1 MPSTASTKT
10 PLPPP
15 EPQATPMR
23 SSLKRSLVV
32 LVLVMLA
39 LLLWQLMLESRNL
52 LQTQRQLGLV
62 YSSQLANSLSMNMSI
77 KAQSAQTL
85 LRTKG
90 LNPESADEAHKL
102 LETLTAI
109 YPAIDSIASLS
120 PSGGIIVDSAAGKA
134 DADFIAS
141 LVSRHHDAAY
151 HYAFTAEPDGRYY
164 LLLNKEDGYWLLRFG
179 SGAIASWLRNQQLDA
194 YQWLLE
200 DRLTQRAIVGPHSNA
215 RTGNR
220 VFPPVTASDLAQTI
234 HISPIEHS
242 DWQLRALFDEDL
254 VWAQQLPTLAGKFL
268 LFILCSG
275 LTLLALYRLL
285 LDQSRLHQANA
296 DSKRSLHQA
305 ASALGA
311 IEERVLVT
319 DSQGYIEYLNP
330 QAQSLF
336 GLTDKARGQ
345 HIFEML
351 PQLDPLLLQGNAFGS
366 DISSEPL
373 EIELKGQKRLFDI
386 NRSNLS
392 DGENRNGYAWV
403 LRDVTDEQHA
413 TRVLLNARRRYQDI
427 FDGTSTALCVL
438 DLATL
443 MQYLGDQQVTS
454 ADGLE
459 QWLQDNPEQRQQLPR
474 LMRVSETNH
483 VALRLLK
490 VNTPGEIWELLFN
503 RGELDLADYR
513 GELLNALLTGKSQF
527 DQEISLLTPDD
538 QERHLWLL
546 INLPEDEED
555 LNSVTLSITDITSRK
570 HTELSLIERERF
582 WSGVVQ
588 AVPDTLY
595 VHDLSNKS
603 VLFSNHH
610 LGLQLGYDLQEL
622 DAFGERFWEHLLH
635 PDDSDY
641 YHRIRNLQHVVGNGI
656 LLESQL
662 RWRHRNGDWHWFSIR
677 EQALSRNATGQ
688 VDRLIGVAKD
698 ISEQIEHSESLR
710 DSEQRYR
717 LLAESTSDV
726 IFSTDSLLQ
735 VDYISPSIKTLLGH
749 EPEQVKAQGM
759 FSLAATP
766 AQLKELK
773 EIVDELRT
781 ALGDPMRMA
790 ELASKL
796 QPRLFMFDCLRSDER
811 KVPMEVRLV
820 PMWDENNR
828 FKGLHGVARDVTQHR
843 RVENELRMAATV
855 FEHSTAAILVT
866 DPAGYIVQVNEAFS
880 RVTGYHST
888 QVIDQLPSRLT
899 ADRQQA
905 NQLNFILSQL
915 NQRGSW
921 EGEVW
926 LKRRDGENFPA
937 WVGIT
942 AVQDDEGD
950 LVSYVCFFSDISE
963 RKASEQRIHRLAYY
977 DALTLLPNR
986 TLFQDRLHTSLHQA
1000 ERDAEWVVLMFL
1012 DLDRFKPINDSL
1024 GHAAGDRM
1032 LKDVAT
1038 RLAACVNDK
1047 DTVARMGGDEFTLLL
1062 SSSPSRDNAL
1072 NRAIHVAE
1080 QILASLARAFV
1091 LEGREFFVTASIG
1104 IALSPQDGTEL
1115 SQLMKNADTA
1125 MYHAKERGKN
1135 NFQFYQSDMNARALE
1150 RIELESDLRH
1160 ALEQGELMLFYQP
1173 QFSANGQR
1181 LTGVEALLRWHHPKR
1196 GQVAPSEFIPV
1207 LEELG
1212 LVADIGDW
1220 VIAEACRQLKSWQEQ
1235 HVRVPK
1241 ISVNLSARQFA
1252 DGDLDKRITR
1262 ILGET
1267 GVDAASLE
1275 LELTESIL
1283 MNDVANALQT
1293 LTSLKRLGLSIA
1305 IDDFGTGYSS
1315 LNYLKQ
1321 FPIDV
1326 LKIDRSFVD
1335 GLPQGEQDA
1344 QIARAIIAMAHS
1356 LNLAVIAEGV
1366 ETQAQLDFLRR
1377 HNCDEIQGFLLGQPM
1392 RAHQISAQFSGT
1404 ALFIL
1409 N

>member
-1 MPSTASTKT
+1 
-10 PLPPP
+10 
-15 EPQATPMR
+15 MR

-39 LLLWQLMLESRNL
+39 LSLWQLTLESRNL
-52 LQTQRQLGLV
+52 QQTQRQLGLV
-62 YSSQLANSLSMNMSI
+62 FSGQLANTLSTNMSI
-77 KAQSAQTL
+77 KAQSAQAL
-85 LRTKG
+85 LRAK
-90 LNPESADEAHKL
+90 
-102 LETLTAI
+102 TLRHDAPDDAQSLVDTLAGI
-109 YPAIDSIASLS
+109 YPAIESIARLS
-120 PSGGIIVDSAAGKA
+120 VDGEVVADSATYTT
-134 DADFIAS
+134 DAHFIAS
-141 LVSRHHDAAY
+141 LVSRPHGQPY
-151 HYAFTAEPDGRYY
+151 YYAFTAEPDGRFY
-164 LLLNKEDGYWLLRFG
+164 LLLTKNNGYWLLRFSG
-179 SGAIASWLRNQQLDA
+179 SAIASWLHDQRLNA

-200 DRLTQRAIVGPHSNA
+200 DRLTQRAIVGPHSKPE
-215 RTGNR
+215 TDNR
-220 VFPPVTASDLAQTI
+220 IFPPVTATDLAQTT
-234 HISPIEHS
+234 HISPIENS

-254 VWAQQLPTLAGKFL
+254 VRAQQLPMLAGKFL
-268 LFILCSG
+268 LFILCSI
-275 LTLLALYRLL
+275 LTLVALYRLL
-285 LDQSRLHQANA
+285 LDQSQLHKANA
-296 DSKRSLHQA
+296 DSKRSLGQA

-319 DSQGYIEYLNP
+319 DAQGYIDYLNP

-336 GLTDKARGQ
+336 GLTENACGR
-345 HIFEML
+345 HIFEVL
-351 PQLDPLLLQGNAFGS
+351 PQLDPLLLQGSAFS
-366 DISSEPL
+366 NEVSPEPL
-373 EIELKGQKRLFDI
+373 EIEFQGHKRLFNI

-392 DGENRNGYAWV
+392 DGANRNGYAWV

-413 TRVLLNARRRYQDI
+413 TRVLLSARRRYQDI
-427 FDGTSTALCVL
+427 FDGTGTALCVL
-438 DLATL
+438 DLSAL
-443 MQYLGDQQVTS
+443 AQYLCDQQVTS
-454 ADGLE
+454 PAELT
-459 QWLQDNPEQRQQLPR
+459 QWLQENPEQNQQLPQ

-490 VNTPGEIWELLFN
+490 VSSPIEVWELLFN
-503 RGELDLADYR
+503 QGEPSLNDYR
-513 GELLNALLTGKSQF
+513 GELLNALLAHKTQF
-527 DQEISLLTPDD
+527 DQEICILTPDD
-538 QERHLWLL
+538 QEHHLWLQ
-546 INLPEDEED
+546 INLPEDYED

-582 WSGVVQ
+582 WSSVVQ

-610 LGLQLGYDLQEL
+610 LGLQLGYTSQEL
-622 DAFGERFWEHLLH
+622 KEFGEHFWEHLLH
-635 PDDSDY
+635 PDDGDY
-641 YHRIRNLQHVVGNGI
+641 YHRIRSMQHVVGNGI
-656 LLESQL
+656 LLESQV
-662 RWRHRNGDWHWFSIR
+662 RWRHRNGVWHWFSIR
-677 EQALSRNATGQ
+677 EQALSRNAAGH

-698 ISEQIEHSESLR
+698 ISDQIEHSESLR

-726 IFSTDSLLQ
+726 IYSTDNSLQ

-749 EPEQVKAQGM
+749 EPEQIIQQGL
-759 FSLAATP
+759 FSLVAKP
-766 AQLKELK
+766 EQLKELK
-773 EIVDELRT
+773 DVVDELRN
-781 ALGDPMRMA
+781 ALDDPLRMA
-790 ELASKL
+790 ELTDKL

-811 KVPMEVRLV
+811 KVPMELRLV
-820 PMWDENNR
+820 AMWDENNR
-828 FKGLHGVARDVTQHR
+828 FKGLHGVARDISQHR

-866 DPAGYIVQVNEAFS
+866 DPAGYIVQTNEAFS
-880 RVTGYHST
+880 HVTGYSSA

-905 NQLNFILSQL
+905 NQLNFIVSQL

-977 DALTLLPNR
+977 DPLTLLPNR

-1000 ERDAEWVVLMFL
+1000 ERQGEWVVLMFL

-1038 RLAACVNDK
+1038 RLAACVNDD

-1062 SSSPSRDNAL
+1062 KSHSSRNNAL

-1104 IALSPQDGTEL
+1104 IALSPQDGKEL

-1160 ALEQGELMLFYQP
+1160 ALEQRELVLFYQP
-1173 QFSANGQR
+1173 QFSCNGQR
-1181 LTGVEALLRWHHPKR
+1181 LTGVEALLRWQHPKR
-1196 GQVAPSEFIPV
+1196 GLVSPDEFIPV

-1212 LVADIGDW
+1212 LVVDVGDW
-1220 VIAEACRQLKSWQEQ
+1220 VITQACRQLKAWQDDDI
-1235 HVRVPK
+1235 RIPK

-1262 ILGET
+1262 ILAET
-1267 GVDAASLE
+1267 EVDAACLE

-1283 MNDVANALQT
+1283 MNDVANALRT
-1293 LTSLKRLGLSIA
+1293 LTSLKRLGLSLA

-1335 GLPQGEQDA
+1335 GLPQGEQDG

-1377 HNCDEIQGFLLGQPM
+1377 YNCDEIQGFLLGKPM
-1392 RAHQISAQFSGT
+1392 PAHQLRAQFTGT
-1404 ALFIL
+1404 ALFML
-1409 N
+1409 S